1 MHWTLRYLGKH
12 AAQKILGAAPYGYGV
27 QQLVKR
33 ATGGTDQFVAADDI
47 RKRARMKI
55 DRFNA
60 AGIEPPG
67 IVTEQGTG
75 WLGLDLVLFHLGG
88 ARRIF
93 TYDTTPWL
101 RPDLLRRNAEV
112 LAASTDIVKRW
123 RGSVPEGVDERAERL
138 RGSLDCPWETLLE
151 RLGVSVRV
159 TRSMDRSEIGSASV
173 DLFYSDS
180 VLQFME
186 PRDLTALVRQAR
198 SFLKASGRCFHFVD
212 CLDSNNKRDARVPP
226 LAYLAWPEPAWR
238 LLTSRYLNYQNRWR
252 MPRFVALFES
262 EGFAVRTVNPVVEA
276 EDLAYTRRR
285 LARLARFKDVS
296 LEEIATGSFL
306 LTGGVAGNPRRPRHA
321 PRHRLDTTPTVGI
334 I

>member
-1 MHWTLRYLGKH
+1 MHWTLGYLGKH
-12 AAQKILGAAPYGYGV
+12 AAQKILGAVPYGYGV
-27 QQLVKR
+27 QQFAKR
-33 ATGGTDQFVAADDI
+33 ATGRTDRFVAAEVI
-47 RKRARMKI
+47 RERARIKI

-112 LAASTDIVKRW
+112 LAAATDIVKRW
-123 RGSVPEGVDERAERL
+123 RGSVPEAVDERAERL
-138 RGSLDCPWETLLE
+138 RGSLECPRETLLE
-151 RLGVSVRV
+151 RLGVSVQV
-159 TRSMDRSEIGSASV
+159 TRSMDRSEIDSASV

-198 SFLKASGRCFHFVD
+198 RFLKASGRCFHFVD
-212 CLDSNNKRDARVPP
+212 CVDSNVDGDARIPR
-226 LAYLAWPEPAWR
+226 LAYLAWPELGWS

-252 MPRFVALFES
+252 MPQFVTLFES

-276 EDLAYTRRR
+276 EDLAYAQHR
-285 LARLARFKDVS
+285 LARRPRFEDMS
-296 LEEIATGSFL
+296 LEDIATGSFL
-306 LTGGVAGNPRRPRHA
+306 LTGGVASYPLRPRHA
-321 PRHRLDTTPTVGI
+321 PSHRLDTNPTVRI